1 VISLSKKIFGVSIVV
16 ALLVILWVQ
25 SVTAAPTV
33 YVWTDKTQYN
43 SGETG
48 VLKISVLNLED
59 GPVEIH
65 NITIIYP
72 WHVYDAKKSE
82 WVGNET
88 IEGEPLATMTSM
100 GTEND
105 HYYEE
110 VEFTIPTDGRAAQLL
125 TAGTTNIVIATSDG
139 IVYKTASLLV
149 SGVSLPV
156 SIVALDTWMTLLIVA
171 VIVSIIILALVVIR
185 STRKA
190 RSPST

>member
-1 VISLSKKIFGVSIVV
+1 MV

-33 YVWTDKTQYN
+33 YVWTDKAQYN

-48 VLKISVLNLED
+48 NLRISVLNLED
-59 GPVEIH
+59 RPIEIH

-72 WHVYDAKKSE
+72 WHVYDAEKGE

-100 GTEND
+100 GTDND

-139 IVYKTASLLV
+139 VVYKTASLLV

-171 VIVSIIILALVVIR
+171 VIVSIIILALVVTL
-185 STRKA
+185 SKRKA
-190 RSPST
+190 ISPST

>member
-1 VISLSKKIFGVSIVV
+1 VSIVV

-48 VLKISVLNLED
+48 VLKISALNLED

-72 WHVYDAKKSE
+72 WHVYDAKKGE

-100 GTEND
+100 GTESD

-125 TAGTTNIVIATSDG
+125 TAGTINIGVGTSDG
-139 IVYKTASLLV
+139 VVYKTASLLV

-156 SIVALDTWMTLLIVA
+156 SIVALDTWMTYLIVA
-171 VIVSIIILALVVIR
+171 LIVSIIILAIVVILSR
-185 STRKA
+185 RKKII
-190 RSPST
+190 

>member
-1 VISLSKKIFGVSIVV
+1 MSKKIFGVSIVV

-33 YVWTDKTQYN
+33 YVWTDKAQYN

-48 VLKISVLNLED
+48 NLKISVLNLED
-59 GPVEIH
+59 RPVEIH

-72 WHVYDAKKSE
+72 WHVYDAEKGE
-82 WVGNET
+82 WIGNET

-100 GTEND
+100 GTDND

-125 TAGTTNIVIATSDG
+125 TAGTINIVIETSDG
-139 IVYKTASLLV
+139 ALYKTVSLLV

-171 VIVSIIILALVVIR
+171 VIVSIIILAIVVTL
-185 STRKA
+185 SKRKA